1 MRRFPS
7 LITTLMFSLLFLTVC
22 VKGNTPPED
31 IEIIGIPSD
40 GRIENPLNASVT
52 FSDPDGDEVNIT
64 WLLDGEE
71 IGTGNSIQR
80 YVYPGRHNLTVVLDD
95 GNGSVVQV
103 SRILD
108 PIPPSGWNDEP
119 NNNKNDLIFWSIFG
133 AGGIIFGAVAAW
145 IWLSK
150 GPSDDQNREKKSS

>member
-1 MRRFPS
+1 MRVFSS
-7 LITTLMFSLLFLTVC
+7 LIMAFIFCFIILTVC
-22 VKGNTPPED
+22 VKGNTPPEN
-31 IEIIGIPSD
+31 IEITGIPSD

-52 FSDPDGDEVNIT
+52 FTDPDGDEVTTT

-71 IGTGNSIQR
+71 IGSGNSIQR

-103 SRILD
+103 SRTLD
-108 PIPPSGWNDEP
+108 PIPPPGWNDEP
-119 NNNKNDLIFWSIFG
+119 DNRRNELIFWSIFG
-133 AGGIIFGAVAAW
+133 AGGMIFGAVAAW